1 MLFFKSKAKK
11 EEEREEKEWY
21 ELVAKAIRQL
31 NSSKFDVGQ
40 AGRFRSFIQAR
51 RYSSYSHEILRD
63 LTNAKLFDGTPLLS
77 KFFIYSSSNSHKCSI
92 GIHDSAIV
100 SFIDQIGFCRVNVGK
115 LYAYTTAER
124 VIYINEQTMTDTSDV
139 LRLVEWCDELYKK
152 LKELKSSIATT
163 NKTLLMPQFSKLSW
177 NGYDFEIEILV
188 RPDRLDA
195 IIEHL
200 KPLNLEYLNE
210 YRNYLIACMAND
222 SINTSAT
229 VPEKK
234 IRNIQFDYPETAART
249 YTEFEVMHKVRLNRE
264 AKNLE
269 YKSVIDAIR
278 SAAEEKVKKND

>member
-1 MLFFKSKAKK
+1 MLFFKSKAKREK
-11 EEEREEKEWY
+11 EKEEKEWY

-51 RYSSYSHEILRD
+51 RYDSQGLEILRA
-63 LTNAKLFDGTPLLS
+63 LTEAKLFDGTPLLS
-77 KFFIYSSSNSHKCSI
+77 KFFIYSNQYSHKCSI

-100 SFIDQIGFCRVNVGK
+100 SFIDNAGFLRVEVGK
-115 LYAYTTAER
+115 LDADTIAER
-124 VIYINEQTMTDTSDV
+124 VKYINEQYMSDSSDV
-139 LRLVEWCDELYKK
+139 VRLTEWCDKFYKK
-152 LKELKSSIATT
+152 LETLKALIDAD
-163 NKTLLMPQFSKLSW
+163 KTILMPQFSKLHW
-177 NGYDFEIEILV
+177 TGYDFTVETLV

-195 IIEHL
+195 IIEYL
-200 KPLNLEYLNE
+200 KPLSIKYLNE

-234 IRNIQFDYPETAART
+234 IRNIQFDYPETAAIT

-269 YKSVIDAIR
+269 YKSVIDEIR
-278 SAAEEKVKKND
+278 AAAEEKVKKND